1 MSVISFPLNR
11 FLAAIAP
18 PVAAIVLVTFAN
30 PSRRFVLSWDEQKE
44 IELRAEDAHTIC
56 LRSIRSFSRGQ
67 CERFVINRSFLPTDC
82 FSSLRGI
89 LSRKFIRLFFKKY
102 KNRHASR
109 CIRIV
114 TIKRRKLFSH
124 IYTAQESVLI
134 EILYSFYFW
143 IIHAQQ
149 ANQC

>member
-30 PSRRFVLSWDEQKE
+30 PSRRFVLSWDGQKE

-67 CERFVINRSFLPTDC
+67 CERFVINRSFVPTDC

-89 LSRKFIRLFFKKY
+89 LSSKFIRLFFKKY

-114 TIKRRKLFSH
+114 TKL
-124 IYTAQESVLI
+124 SV
-134 EILYSFYFW
+134 ENYFR
-143 IIHAQQ
+143 IFIQHK
-149 ANQC
+149 NLCSLRFCTVFISE